1 MSMTSGR
8 EIEGGTGTGEA
19 ARGAV
24 GIIHVTTY
32 RALEDVAGVEVPL
45 VRVAGPE

>member
-1 MSMTSGR
+1 MSTTSGR
-8 EIEGGTGTGEA
+8 EIEGGIGIGEA